1 MTLRRKFTLY
11 IAILHLVPS
20 AAMVAL
26 LWGHRLWLIAVEA
39 FLLLSIA
46 FAVQLFRKLFQPLE
60 VLLAGTEWLNEAD
73 FSTRLRLT
81 GQPEMDGLIGVY
93 NRMIDT
99 LREERLKLQESQ
111 YFLEKV
117 IDASPA
123 GMITLDFDGKVAD
136 VNPAAERLL
145 RLPGKELQGL
155 PLAEIPSAL
164 TLPLSTLN
172 LGESRVLPLQGIR
185 RIKCTA
191 SQFIDRGFPRRFYML
206 EELTDELRQSEK
218 SAYEKLIRMMSH
230 EVNNSVG
237 AANSLLH
244 SSLQYKNQLRE
255 EDRADFESALTIA
268 ISRAEHLN
276 AFMKS
281 FADIVRL
288 PAPDR
293 QQVDLRRMLT
303 QVCTLM
309 ESECGR
315 RGIVVRRELTPD
327 REVKVDVDLHQME
340 QVFVNIFKNAIE
352 AIGRDGTITVR
363 MESAGSGTVVT
374 IEDTGGGIPAA
385 MKPLI
390 FTPFFSTKENG
401 QGIGLTLVQEILTQ
415 HRLGFSLESE
425 PGGPTRFTIYFT

>member
-1 MTLRRKFTLY
+1 MTLRRKVAAY
-11 IAILHLVPS
+11 IALLHLVLS
-20 AAMVAL
+20 AAIVVL
-26 LWGHRLWLIAVEA
+26 LWENRVWLIAVEI
-39 FLLLSIA
+39 FLLISIV
-46 FAVQLFRKLFQPLE
+46 FAVQLFRKLFQPLD
-60 VLLAGTEWLNEAD
+60 VLLAGAEWLNEGD

-99 LREERLKLQESQ
+99 LREERVRLQERQ

-123 GMITLDFDGKVAD
+123 GMITLDFDGKVAHI
-136 VNPAAERLL
+136 NPSAERLL
-145 RLPGKELQGL
+145 RLTRTEVQGL
-155 PLAEIPSAL
+155 PLAGIPSPLTPSLSAL
-164 TLPLSTLN
+164 AV
-172 LGESRVLPLQGIR
+172 GESRVLPLQGIR

-191 SQFIDRGFPRRFYML
+191 SQFIDRGSPRSFYVL

-268 ISRAEHLN
+268 ISRADHLN
-276 AFMKS
+276 VFMKS

-288 PAPDR
+288 PPPAR
-293 QQVDLRRMLT
+293 QEVDLRTILM

-309 ESECGR
+309 EPECAR
-315 RGIVVRRELTPD
+315 RGISVRREFTVG
-327 REVKVDVDLHQME
+327 REVKVNVDLHQME
-340 QVFVNIFKNAIE
+340 QVLVNIFKNAIE
-352 AIGRDGTITVR
+352 AIGRDGVVTVR
-363 MESAGSGTVVT
+363 MEPAGSRTVVT
-374 IEDTGGGIPAA
+374 IEDSGGGIPPA
-385 MKPLI
+385 MKPMI

-415 HRLGFSLESE
+415 HRLEFSLESE
-425 PGGPTRFTIYFT
+425 PGGATRFAIYFL